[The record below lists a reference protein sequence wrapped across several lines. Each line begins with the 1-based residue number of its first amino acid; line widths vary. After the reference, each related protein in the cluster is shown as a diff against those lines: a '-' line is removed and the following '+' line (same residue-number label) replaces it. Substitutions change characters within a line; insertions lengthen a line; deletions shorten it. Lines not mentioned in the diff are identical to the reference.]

1 MMLKLRPFRA
11 AGPTMCSEEVA
22 DLCAAGLEMIR
33 MPWKEIERQPRL
45 LHTAR
50 RREEGTLDLVRPV
63 PPRC

>member
-1 MMLKLRPFRA
+1 
-11 AGPTMCSEEVA
+11 MCSEEVA

-50 RREEGTLDLVRPV
+50 RREEGTFDLVRPV